1 MLIKASYL
9 ILATVF
15 FAATWFVPALSNYA
29 SGAAVLTGA
38 LFSWFLKNP
47 FQEHS
52 HRLVPTFLGL
62 AIVGMGFGMN
72 LAEVLRADGQK
83 IALGPIGSL
92 RRECRNGRS
101 QHRNNPQT
109 NVNCHRLTSPFPTIG
124 ATVILYFR
132 SRTSRM
138 IFSRLS
144 GVIGLR
150 RIP

>member
-62 AIVGMGFGMN
+62 AIVGTI
-72 LAEVLRADGQK
+72 AEILGARLVLENRAPLPGLRAALVFSLGQAPDG
-83 IALGPIGSL
+83 AP
-92 RRECRNGRS
+92 RHENGE
-101 QHRNNPQT
+101 
-109 NVNCHRLTSPFPTIG
+109 F
-124 ATVILYFR
+124 
-132 SRTSRM
+132 
-138 IFSRLS
+138 
-144 GVIGLR
+144 
-150 RIP
+150 

>member
-62 AIVGMGFGMN
+62 AIVGMGFGMD
-72 LAEVLRADGQK
+72 LPRVLEAGAEGLLYTFVGISLGLGLGILLGRKLKLNRDTTLLISVGTSICGGSA
-83 IALGPIGSL
+83 IAAAAWMKCG
-92 RRECRNGRS
+92 
-101 QHRNNPQT
+101 
-109 NVNCHRLTSPFPTIG
+109 
-124 ATVILYFR
+124 
-132 SRTSRM
+132 
-138 IFSRLS
+138 
-144 GVIGLR
+144 
-150 RIP
+150 

>member
-52 HRLVPTFLGL
+52 HRLVPTFLGRDDDGRRL
-62 AIVGMGFGMN
+62 CAAAAGRGVHARAREPAYSSVHREYGGDFGQ
-72 LAEVLRADGQK
+72 AEKTVL
-83 IALGPIGSL
+83 
-92 RRECRNGRS
+92 
-101 QHRNNPQT
+101 
-109 NVNCHRLTSPFPTIG
+109 
-124 ATVILYFR
+124 
-132 SRTSRM
+132 
-138 IFSRLS
+138 
-144 GVIGLR
+144 
-150 RIP
+150 

>member
-52 HRLVPTFLGL
+52 HRLP
-62 AIVGMGFGMN
+62 
-72 LAEVLRADGQK
+72 
-83 IALGPIGSL
+83 
-92 RRECRNGRS
+92 CR
-101 QHRNNPQT
+101 
-109 NVNCHRLTSPFPTIG
+109 
-124 ATVILYFR
+124 
-132 SRTSRM
+132 
-138 IFSRLS
+138 
-144 GVIGLR
+144 
-150 RIP
+150 